1 MENVFLKVFHRS
13 VQPNMKPIIFFL
25 AGFIAIGTA
34 AAAQPNIVFILA
46 DDMAWHG
53 TGTQMESGFKRS
65 AGKTRRTPHIDHLA
79 KSGMVF
85 SRAFAA
91 AGMCAPSRCSIQTGM
106 SAARTKFSGNGNF
119 GTTSREVTYDGRRN
133 KGRLMLEPSPI
144 GSIDPQAVTMAE
156 HLKRLG
162 YATAHVG
169 KWHIYGGGPG
179 QHGYDVHDGETSN
192 DEGNS
197 KDPADPKNIF
207 SMTRKAMGFIEA
219 QVAAKKPF
227 FVQVS
232 HYAEH
237 NKVQYREETYKACLR
252 DKNIKNIEPP
262 ALRKRVAQRSAMV
275 EDMDSSIGQLIEKLD
290 QLGVRENT
298 YVIFTADN
306 GHHRDTGEERL
317 LRGDKWWLWEGGIR
331 VPMIVTGPGVAPAS
345 NCDANVV
352 GYDFLPT
359 FVDLAGGQPEQLKEV
374 DGVSLK
380 PLLGG
385 KFPERFTKRSLH
397 FHYPHHRNTALHSA
411 VIRGD
416 HKFFRFWERPGSM
429 YLYNLD
435 NDIRESVN
443 VAKDYPAIAKELDRE
458 MNRHFTAVDA
468 SLPKPNPDADPAY
481 EPYDP
486 DAPEAESHAK
496 VPTSK
501 QPADPAAK
509 KPDDKSA
516 KKLERQKRREAKK
529 KARSKQR

>member
-1 MENVFLKVFHRS
+1 MAFAHL
-13 VQPNMKPIIFFL
+13 VQPIMKSIASLLFL
-25 AGFIAIGTA
+25 AGSIAIGSA
-34 AAAQPNIVFILA
+34 AAGQPNIVFILA

-53 TGTQMESGFKRS
+53 TGTQMESGFRRS
-65 AGKTRRTPHIDHLA
+65 AGKTRRTPHLDRLA

-85 SRAFAA
+85 SRAFSA

-144 GSIDPQAVTMAE
+144 GSIDPKAITMAE

-169 KWHIYGGGPG
+169 KWHVYGGGPG

-192 DEGNS
+192 KEGNS

-207 SMTRKAMGFIEA
+207 SMTRKAIGFIEA

-237 NKVQYREETYKACLR
+237 NAVQYLEETYEACLR
-252 DKNIKNIEPP
+252 DKNIANITPV

-275 EDMDSSIGQLIEKLD
+275 EDMDHGIGTLIEKLD

-298 YVIFTADN
+298 YVIFTSDN
-306 GHHRDTGEERL
+306 GHYRDTGEERL

-331 VPMIVTGPGVAPAS
+331 VPMIISGPGVAPES

-352 GYDFLPT
+352 GYDLLST
-359 FVDLAGGQPEQLKEV
+359 FVELAGGHPEQLKDV

-380 PLLGG
+380 PLFDG
-385 KFPERFTKRSLH
+385 KLPARFTKRSLH

-429 YLYNLD
+429 YLYNLE
-435 NDIRESVN
+435 NDIHEGSN
-443 VAKDYPAIAKELDRE
+443 VANDYPAIARELDRE
-458 MNRHFTAVDA
+458 MDRHFAAVNA
-468 SLPKPNPDADPAY
+468 SLPKPNPNADATY
-481 EPYDP
+481 KPYDP
-486 DAPEAESHAK
+486 DAPEAAAHVNNPAAK
-496 VPTSK
+496 KPN
-501 QPADPAAK
+501 DPAAK
-509 KPDDKSA
+509 KR
-516 KKLERQKRREAKK
+516 ERQKRRDAKK
-529 KARSKQR
+529 KARDR